1 MNAYISN
8 DLNMVKELD
17 PARHELALLQAEWL
31 EKGGTIEVLAGP
43 SFKPPPER
51 HEPPPRKKANKPHR
65 TAPKPT
71 YLDRMAQRDI
81 EREERSARKEQEKAE
96 LLETVRALAET
107 LTYAQAEHKT
117 GLARRTLQRLAV
129 EGGFKF
135 RPAINNRR
143 PQRTSEAD
151 DLKYA
156 ERIKAFKEIGVSR
169 YQAMSQLGVTFRT
182 FNRLLE
188 KFDIDYPKVRKGPEP
203 FTPTTMNNK
212 TEVSR

>member
-1 MNAYISN
+1 MNAHISN
-8 DLNMVKELD
+8 DLNMVKQLD
-17 PARHELALLQAEWL
+17 PKRHELALLQAAWL

-51 HEPPPRKKANKPHR
+51 HEPPPRKKTTKARRIP
-65 TAPKPT
+65 PEPT

-81 EREERSARKEQEKAE
+81 EREERNARKEQAKVE
-96 LLETVRALAET
+96 LLESVRALAET
-107 LTYAQAEHKT
+107 LTYAQAECKT

-135 RPAINNRR
+135 RPAINSRR

-151 DLKYA
+151 DLRNA

-169 YQAMSQLGVTFRT
+169 YQAMSQIGVTFKT
-182 FNRLLE
+182 FNRLLD
-188 KFDIDYPKVRKGPEP
+188 KFDIDYPKVRKGPELGCSSKK
-203 FTPTTMNNK
+203 FQD
-212 TEVSR
+212 

>member
-1 MNAYISN
+1 MISTE
-8 DLNMVKELD
+8 LSMIQMLD
-17 PARHELALLQAEWL
+17 PQRHELALLQAAWL

-51 HEPPPRKKANKPHR
+51 HEPPPRKKTTKAR
-65 TAPKPT
+65 RIAPKPT

-81 EREERSARKEQEKAE
+81 EREERSARKEQAKAE
-96 LLETVRALAET
+96 LLESVRALAET
-107 LTYAQAEHKT
+107 LTYAQAECKT

-151 DLKYA
+151 DLKNA
-156 ERIKAFKEIGVSR
+156 ERIRAFKEIGISR
-169 YQAMSQLGVTFRT
+169 YQAMSQLGVTFKT

-188 KFDIDYPKVRKGPEP
+188 KFGIDYPKATKGPELGAS
-203 FTPTTMNNK
+203 NK
-212 TEVSR
+212 KAQD